1 MHLFF
6 ENVAPKMF
14 KLWTGHFFKDDSL
27 NRTPFIIPNSSWE
40 KISKQMQNNKKSMP
54 LEFGRP
60 PRNIL
65 KHNAGYKAEEWSNW
79 ITLYSIPLLKIYLPD
94 K

>member
-14 KLWTGHFFKDDSL
+14 KLWTGRFFKDDNL
-27 NRTPFIIPNSSWE
+27 NNTPFIIPNSLWE
-40 KISKQMQNNKKSMP
+40 KISEQMQNNKKKMP

-65 KHNAGYKAEEWSNW
+65 KHNAGYKAEE
-79 ITLYSIPLLKIYLPD
+79 
-94 K
+94 